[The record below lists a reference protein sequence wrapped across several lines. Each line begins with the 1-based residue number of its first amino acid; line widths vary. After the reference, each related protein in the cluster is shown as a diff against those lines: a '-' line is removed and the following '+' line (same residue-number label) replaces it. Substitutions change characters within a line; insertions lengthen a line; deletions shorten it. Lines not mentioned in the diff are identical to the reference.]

1 MGLRSEVGI
10 LPCDY
15 FQLYFAS
22 WFRRIWLLTAKAFY
36 DATALPHGPGRS
48 LAYVKAMAVI
58 GSRQLNFV
66 ARAESILVGKLEL
79 PRNTD
84 TLLDPYQEK

>member
-1 MGLRSEVGI
+1 
-10 LPCDY
+10 
-15 FQLYFAS
+15 
-22 WFRRIWLLTAKAFY
+22 
-36 DATALPHGPGRS
+36 
-48 LAYVKAMAVI
+48 MAVI